1 MSEKIINYTN
11 ADVYSD
17 LLGCK
22 VKLEIQQ
29 IIQNGENI
37 CMVTHDSLNRL
48 ANKHNV
54 KYDMHLEH
62 VVWNMRLLNVA
73 HHLTLKMLM

>member
-22 VKLEIQQ
+22 VELEIQQ

-37 CMVTHDSLNRL
+37 CM
-48 ANKHNV
+48 
-54 KYDMHLEH
+54 
-62 VVWNMRLLNVA
+62 
-73 HHLTLKMLM
+73 